1 MISKSEILH
10 VPAFGSVE
18 YGIVAKGDILYC
30 HVGDPGMRS
39 SISLGEGLPAM
50 KIKRRLIDTQPKVI
64 REILKKKRGSTK
76 Y

>member
-1 MISKSEILH
+1 M
-10 VPAFGSVE
+10 PAFGSVE
-18 YGIVAKGDILYC
+18 YGIVAKGEILYS
-30 HVGDPGMRS
+30 HVGDPGTTRS
-39 SISLGEGLPAM
+39 SIPLGEGLPAM